1 MSFVVC
7 DAEEFMHLFSIFN
20 ILLMKNDF
28 KQEAFCIFATMS
40 NYCAIQANKSFM
52 IHSDTIC
59 AIATAQGKGAIAVIR
74 VSGTEALSIASKIF
88 KPKKK
93 NVDFRKVD
101 GHSLLFGEIVSGERI
116 IDEVVLSVFRNPKSF
131 TGEDIIEIS
140 CHASGYIQQSIISQI
155 LDNGAR
161 MAQPGEFTLRAF
173 LNGKM
178 DLSQAEAVADII
190 SSSSEAAHRLAMSQ
204 MRGGY
209 AEELQ
214 FLRQKLLDFVSL
226 IELELDFSEEDVE
239 FADRTQLAKTC
250 DEIEIHLSKL
260 VDSFSM
266 GNAIKNGIP
275 VAIVGDPNV
284 GKSTL
289 LNALLNEEKAIVSE
303 IPGTTRDVIEDVLT
317 IGGVN
322 FRFIDT
328 AGIRQT
334 SNTIE
339 TLGIKKTFEKIKQS
353 AFVLLLIDVTA
364 PLTVIKG
371 SIAGIKKEIGDDK
384 RLILVVNKIDKL
396 NEVQLEKRFSRDNY
410 SDLADE
416 DSIILISAKFK
427 QCLDVLRD
435 KLVIEASINQNDQED
450 VMVTNQRHYE
460 ALKKALES
468 IIKVKEGLETGIT
481 NDFVSMDIRQVL
493 HYLGEITGHISNDE
507 MLGNIFANFC
517 IGK

>member
-1 MSFVVC
+1 M
-7 DAEEFMHLFSIFN
+7 
-20 ILLMKNDF
+20 
-28 KQEAFCIFATMS
+28 T
-40 NYCAIQANKSFM
+40 
-52 IHSDTIC
+52 HSDTIC
-59 AIATAQGKGAIAVIR
+59 AIATAQGKGAIAIIR
-74 VSGTEALSIASKIF
+74 VSGDQALPIAMKIF
-88 KPKKK
+88 SPKKK
-93 NVDFRKVD
+93 NTNINAIK
-101 GHSLLFGEIVSGERI
+101 GHSLLFGEIVKGEKI
-116 IDEVVLSVFRNPKSF
+116 IDEVVLSIFKNPKSF

-140 CHASGYIQQSIISQI
+140 CHASGYILQEIVSLI

-161 MAQPGEFTLRAF
+161 IAKPGEFTMRAF

-190 SSSSEAAHRLAMSQ
+190 SSSSEAAHRLAISQ

-214 FLRQKLLDFVSL
+214 MLRQKLVNFVSL

-239 FADRTQLAKTC
+239 FADRIQLKNTC
-250 DEIEIHLSKL
+250 DEIENHLSKL
-260 VDSFSM
+260 VNSFAM

-334 SNTIE
+334 SNIIE
-339 TLGIKKTFEKIKQS
+339 TLGIKKTFEKISQS
-353 AFVLLLIDVTA
+353 AFVLLLVDVTA

-371 SIAGIKKEIGDDK
+371 SISGIKKLIGEDK

-396 NEVQLEKRFSRDNY
+396 NEEQLKKRFSKDNY
-410 SDLADE
+410 TDLTNE
-416 DSIILISAKFK
+416 DSILLISAKNK
-427 QCLDVLRD
+427 QFIDVLRD
-435 KLVIEASINQNDQED
+435 KLVKEATVNQNQED

-460 ALKKALES
+460 ALKCALEA
-468 IIKVKEGLETGIT
+468 ITKVKEGLNIGIT
-481 NDFVSMDIRQVL
+481 GDFISLDIRQVL
-493 HYLGEITGHISNDE
+493 HHLGEITGHISNDE
-507 MLGNIFANFC
+507 MLGNIFKNFC